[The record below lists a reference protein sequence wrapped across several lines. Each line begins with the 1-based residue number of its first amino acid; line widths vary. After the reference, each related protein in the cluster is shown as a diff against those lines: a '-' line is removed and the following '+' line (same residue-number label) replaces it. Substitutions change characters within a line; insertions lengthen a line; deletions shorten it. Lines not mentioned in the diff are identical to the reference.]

1 MKKLVLLTGATG
13 FVGRHILKALL
24 DKGCDVRVI
33 VRSAKK
39 IAEEDSSRIHSVIL
53 TDNLFLESDQFLL
66 EAFAGVDTVIHAAWY
81 VKHQDYLTSDIN
93 LECLQGT
100 LNIARVAASANIK
113 RFVGIGTCLE
123 YRLTDQGISV
133 DDKLEPKFLY
143 AACKASVFMILG
155 QIFKN
160 QIDFLWC
167 RIFYLHGEGESE
179 SRLFSYIRQKLI
191 EKQPVHLTDGRQI
204 RDYLDVKIASQD
216 IVRLAL
222 GKRAGVF
229 NICSGVGKTVREI
242 ALEIAVPFGLVELLK
257 FGEAPPKKDDHKI
270 IVGIKNY

>member
-13 FVGRHILKALL
+13 FVGRHILKVLL

-33 VRSAKK
+33 VRSPKK
-39 IAEEDSSRIHSVIL
+39 IAEEDSRRIDSVIL

-66 EAFAGVDTVIHAAWY
+66 KAFAGVDTVIHAAWY
-81 VKHQDYLTSDIN
+81 VKHQDYLTSDVN
-93 LECLQGT
+93 LECVQGT
-100 LNIARVAASANIK
+100 LNIARVAASTGIK

-143 AACKASVFMILG
+143 AACKASVFLILE

-167 RIFYLHGEGESE
+167 RIFYLYGEGEGES
-179 SRLFSYIRQKLI
+179 RLFPYIRQKLL
-191 EKQPVHLTDGRQI
+191 EKQPVHLTDGSQI

-242 ALEIAVPFGLVELLK
+242 ALEIAVPFGLAELLK
-257 FGEAPPKKDDHKI
+257 FGEVPLKKDDPKI